1 LLLHWGDVGVGPRS
15 FGVCFGGGG
24 GGDLFRGFRGSRQ
37 HLDNLL
43 EGGAVGLD
51 ERCRVRVSGFG
62 SGHRLRRVRGG
73 GRRAWRERRELRVV
87 EAIAAAAATAAVG
100 AVAVSR
106 RREEADA
113 AAVLL
118 VPSRG
123 FGLHR

>member
-1 LLLHWGDVGVGPRS
+1 M
-15 FGVCFGGGG
+15 
-24 GGDLFRGFRGSRQ
+24 FRGFRGSCQ
-37 HLDNLL
+37 HLNHLL

-51 ERCRVRVSGFG
+51 ERRRVRVGGFG
-62 SGHRLRRVRGG
+62 SGEGLGRVGGRGG
-73 GRRAWRERRELRVV
+73 RARREWRELRVV
-87 EAIAAAAATAAVG
+87 EAIAAAAACAAVG

-106 RREEADA
+106 RREEVDA